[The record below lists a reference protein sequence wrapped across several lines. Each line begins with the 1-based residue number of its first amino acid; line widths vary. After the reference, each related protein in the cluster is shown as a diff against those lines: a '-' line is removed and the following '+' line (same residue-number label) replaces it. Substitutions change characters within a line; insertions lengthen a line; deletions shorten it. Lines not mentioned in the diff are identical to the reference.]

1 MRRSDR
7 RHVRLNDYS
16 RSRKTLDQ
24 IILFYISDL
33 HFCVKKKK
41 KKIASNRR
49 VATGKFSPLSYLEF
63 YRRRSRLIS
72 RITKLQKRRRN
83 FLEDSIDRAPLSRGP
98 IAYPR
103 DFTLV
108 SVKRSNETWKLYRL
122 LSRDNGSFSLFP
134 NTISTKSNCFALKI
148 KESTISVV
156 PRNNIPNFLF
166 PLFHIFISWMMSHV
180 ISRNNRFS

>member
-1 MRRSDR
+1 MEWRCLLVWDENIVDENRIMRLACLVETFKNHCRHFHLITFTLLNQKTFDFCHCIVRRSDR

-63 YRRRSRLIS
+63 YRRSRLIS

-98 IAYPR
+98 IAY
-103 DFTLV
+103 LHAI
-108 SVKRSNETWKLYRL
+108 SLSYR
-122 LSRDNGSFSLFP
+122 
-134 NTISTKSNCFALKI
+134 
-148 KESTISVV
+148 
-156 PRNNIPNFLF
+156 
-166 PLFHIFISWMMSHV
+166 
-180 ISRNNRFS
+180 